1 LPIATA
7 SAKPF
12 GTALRLG
19 FCAEGKMGCAR
30 QPLPPFRNAHA
41 KLCAAF
47 LLLLVAAQ
55 AQDSATG
62 DASRVMSLEIIW
74 NQAEQQQD
82 TKALENLLGE
92 KFIFV
97 DVDGSIQQKAEF
109 LESIKNRAEH
119 IDAIGV
125 EPGSA
130 KVYLYGDS
138 AVANGIYREKGTL
151 HGKPYLNQGRF
162 TDTWIKQGSAWVC
175 VASQATLIR
184 K

>member
-1 LPIATA
+1 
-7 SAKPF
+7 
-12 GTALRLG
+12 
-19 FCAEGKMGCAR
+19 MGRAG
-30 QPLPPFRNAHA
+30 QPLRQFRYSDG
-41 KLCAAF
+41 KLCAVF
-47 LLLLVAAQ
+47 FLLLLLVAAQ
-55 AQDSATG
+55 AQDSATA
-62 DASRVMSLEIIW
+62 DAGRVMSLEIIW

-82 TKALENLLGE
+82 TKALENLLGDR
-92 KFIFV
+92 FIFV
-97 DVDGSIQQKAEF
+97 DVDGSIQEKADF

-130 KVYLYGDS
+130 QVYVYGDS

-151 HGKPYLNQGRF
+151 LGKPYSHRGRF

-184 K
+184 R